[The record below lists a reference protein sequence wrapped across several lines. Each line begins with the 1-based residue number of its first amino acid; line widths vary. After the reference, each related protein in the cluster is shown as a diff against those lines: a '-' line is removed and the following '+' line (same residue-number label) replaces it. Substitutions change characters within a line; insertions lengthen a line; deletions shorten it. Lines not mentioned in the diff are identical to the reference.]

1 VALVDVELAC
11 SIAVALEQ
19 FWVTTSPHEGARRL
33 GELLETGAELP
44 KRLRARALR
53 VRGGTNYIAG
63 NFEDASR
70 WHAEALALFR
80 ELEDEPAISHMFFR
94 LAVEAWRA
102 GDPERARALCRE
114 SLSLH
119 HSVTGEAQTLW
130 LLGDVAFQEGRL
142 EEAFDLLE
150 RSARQAGEVGF
161 VWWQLQTLLSY
172 AEYAI
177 LVEKPDLAAA
187 PAHEG
192 LELARQI
199 DDRRGMVFGL
209 ALHAWLAAAVQG
221 RSEDSGRL
229 WGAAEAAAGRAPV
242 GRSDTGSTSAT
253 PTRLGSSPTRRS
265 SSAAANEDGG
275 SRSSRRS
282 TRRSR

>member
-1 VALVDVELAC
+1 VGALLA
-11 SIAVALEQ
+11 SPATRLLT
-19 FWVTTSPHEGARRL
+19 VTGP
-33 GELLETGAELP
+33 
-44 KRLRARALR
+44 
-53 VRGGTNYIAG
+53 GGTG
-63 NFEDASR
+63 KSR
-70 WHAEALALFR
+70 LSLQSAALAEALALLR

>member
-1 VALVDVELAC
+1 VGALLA
-11 SIAVALEQ
+11 SPATRLLT
-19 FWVTTSPHEGARRL
+19 VTGP
-33 GELLETGAELP
+33 
-44 KRLRARALR
+44 
-53 VRGGTNYIAG
+53 GGTG
-63 NFEDASR
+63 KSR
-70 WHAEALALFR
+70 LSLQSAALAEALALLR

-94 LAVEAWRA
+94 LAVEARRA
-102 GDPERARALCRE
+102 ADPEQARALCRE

-209 ALHAWLAAAVQG
+209 ALQAWLAAVQG
-221 RSEDSGRL
+221 RPEDSGRL

-242 GRSDTGSTSAT
+242 GHWEHERDTYEARIVTDTPEFEHGRERGRRLSLEQAIDEALAMSSVPEAGQTSMHT
-253 PTRLGSSPTRRS
+253 D
-265 SSAAANEDGG
+265 DG
-275 SRSSRRS
+275 
-282 TRRSR
+282 T